1 MENVIIYIMVG
12 FAVLGGLDRIFGSRI
27 GLGGEFEK
35 GILTSG
41 QLILT
46 MAGIMVLAPVIADL
60 LVPVVSPVYKLLGAD
75 PAIFAG
81 SLLACDMGGAPLAEL
96 LAESE
101 EAAVLGGII
110 TSSMLGVTI
119 SFTIPTAM
127 AMTKKEDSPYVAKG
141 ILCGILTI
149 PIGIFFGGLTAKIS
163 PLFILKNMIPII
175 VIALIIALGV
185 WKFEKITIVIF
196 NAFGK
201 LISAVAV
208 FGLLI
213 AIIDALTGWR
223 PIENIASI
231 SESLSTIGE
240 IALML
245 AGAFPL
251 VFVLSKLLS
260 KPLVKLGNK
269 LGINEAAAL
278 GLISCT
284 VNSLLVFKTVEDM
297 NERGKVVN
305 MAFAVSA
312 AFVLGDHLAY
322 TASFSPLAIIPMIVG
337 KLCAGICAVAVAF
350 MLTRP
355 KAKNTQKSP

>member
-1 MENVIIYIMVG
+1 MEKIIIYIMVG
-12 FAVLGGLDRIFGSRI
+12 FAVIGGLDRIFGSR
-27 GLGGEFEK
+27 LGVGKEFEK

-46 MAGIMVLAPVIADL
+46 MAGIMVLAPAIADL
-60 LVPVVSPVYKLLGAD
+60 LVPVVSPVFRFLGAD
-75 PAIFAG
+75 PAMFAG
-81 SLLACDMGGAPLAEL
+81 SLLACDMGGAPLAAL

-119 SFTIPTAM
+119 SFTVPTAM
-127 AMTKKEDSPYVAKG
+127 AMTKKEDSPFVAKG

-149 PIGIFFGGLTAKIS
+149 PIGIFFGGLTAGIN
-163 PLFILKNMIPII
+163 PIFILKNMIPII
-175 VIALIIALGV
+175 IIALIIALGV
-185 WKFEKITIVIF
+185 WKFEKITITVF
-196 NAFGK
+196 NWFGR
-201 LISAVAV
+201 LIGAVAV
-208 FGLLI
+208 FGLLV
-213 AIIDALTGWR
+213 AIVDALVGWR

-260 KPLVKLGNK
+260 KPLVRVGEKLGM
-269 LGINEAAAL
+269 NEASAL

-305 MAFAVSA
+305 MAFAVSS

-322 TASFSPLAIIPMIVG
+322 TASFSPSAIIPMIVG
-337 KLCAGICAVAVAF
+337 KLTGGAFALAVAF
-350 MLTRP
+350 ALTKP
-355 KAKNTQKSP
+355 KTKKA

>member
-1 MENVIIYIMVG
+1 MEKIIIYIMVG
-12 FAVLGGLDRIFGSRI
+12 FAVLGGIDRIFGSRL
-27 GLGGEFEK
+27 GLGKEFEK

-46 MAGIMVLAPVIADL
+46 MAGIMVLAPAIADL
-60 LVPVVSPVYKLLGAD
+60 LVPLVAPVYKFLGAD
-75 PAIFAG
+75 PAVFAG
-81 SLLACDMGGAPLAEL
+81 SLLACDMGGAPIAAV

-101 EAAVLGGII
+101 EAKMLGGII
-110 TSSMLGVTI
+110 TSSMLGVTV

-127 AMTKKEDSPYVAKG
+127 AMTKKEDAPFVAKG
-141 ILCGILTI
+141 ILCGILTV
-149 PIGIFFGGLTAKIS
+149 PVGIFFGGLAAKMK
-163 PLFILKNMIPII
+163 LVFLLRNMIPI
-175 VIALIIALGV
+175 AIIAFIIAIGV
-185 WKFEKITIVIF
+185 WRFERVTVKVF
-196 NAFGK
+196 NLFGR
-201 LISAVAV
+201 LIGIVAV
-208 FGLLI
+208 LGLLI
-213 AIIDALTGWR
+213 AIIDAFVGWR

-231 SESLSTIGE
+231 SESLAVIGE

-260 KPLVKLGNK
+260 KPLVKVGDK
-269 LGINEAAAL
+269 IGMNEAAAL

-284 VNSLLVFKTVEDM
+284 VNSLLVFRSVEDM

-322 TASFSPLAIIPMIVG
+322 TASFMPGAVLPMIVG
-337 KLCAGICAVAVAF
+337 KLCAGISAVIVAF
-350 MLTRP
+350 LLTR
-355 KAKNTQKSP
+355 KKLENT

>member
-12 FAVLGGLDRIFGSRI
+12 FAVLGGLDRIFGSRL
-27 GLGGEFEK
+27 GLGAEFEK
-35 GILTSG
+35 GVLTSG

-46 MAGIMVLAPVIADL
+46 MAGIMVLAPAIADL
-60 LVPVVSPVYKLLGAD
+60 LVPVVSPVYKFLGAD

-81 SLLACDMGGAPLAEL
+81 SLLACDMGGAPLALL
-96 LAESE
+96 LADSSD
-101 EAAVLGGII
+101 AAILGGII

-149 PIGIFFGGLTAKIS
+149 PIGIFFGGLAAKIN
-163 PLFILKNMIPII
+163 PLFILKNMIPIVI
-175 VIALIIALGV
+175 VAVIIAVGI
-185 WKFEKITIVIF
+185 WKFEKITITVF
-196 NAFGK
+196 NVFGK
-201 LISAVAV
+201 IIGAVAV

-231 SESLSTIGE
+231 SESLAVIGE

-260 KPLVKLGNK
+260 KPLVRIGNK
-269 LGINEAAAL
+269 LGLNEASAL

-322 TASFSPLAIIPMIVG
+322 TASFMPDAIFPMIIG
-337 KLCAGICAVAVAF
+337 KALAGISAVAIAF
-350 MLTRP
+350 LLTP
-355 KAKNTQKSP
+355 SKTEKV